1 MQRKPRGPPLLGALC
16 LFDGLAVVG
25 QSAFSVFDVSSTELT
40 VTFIDSAGT
49 VLYKVR
55 PSPER
60 WPAELAARAE
70 LSPPADPGDQ
80 AAG

>member
-1 MQRKPRGPPLLGALC
+1 MQRKPRGRPLLCTLG
-16 LFDGLAVVG
+16 LFDGWVVVG

-55 PSPER
+55 SSPER
-60 WPAELAARAE
+60 
-70 LSPPADPGDQ
+70 
-80 AAG
+80 